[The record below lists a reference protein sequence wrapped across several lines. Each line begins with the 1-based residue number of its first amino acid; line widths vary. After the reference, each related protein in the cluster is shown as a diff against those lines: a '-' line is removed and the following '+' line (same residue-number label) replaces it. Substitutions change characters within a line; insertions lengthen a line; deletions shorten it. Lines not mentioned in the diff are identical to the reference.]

1 MQQINPI
8 LTFSF
13 FHNSLVLPKKEVSSI
28 GSFDRNAVIKFF
40 VMLNVAV
47 EETKRT
53 RKTHAFVNN
62 FIDALPSGYKQNA
75 LSFIKSHYLSTGPV
89 VTEILVDLLNLD
101 EPENTQIA
109 NDNSFALHA
118 FDTILIYNE
127 DRYSEVGVGKRDD
140 SIELIWEMLI
150 AQGLNA
156 ENASSYHRSG
166 ISKQLAFISFLKEF
180 LKGSYPLFETALLKE
195 TGFKSI
201 YDYPLIFTNL
211 VLTYQE
217 AIEKDSP
224 LVVVP
229 PDHYLYQILHVI
241 DVVTY
246 ADNREEQKSLATV
259 TTKPFIKLS
268 DGLLYLTGISNFGLI
283 TEKCWNFYL
292 FTKKL
297 LPESLKVSRY
307 SDLQSLWGKHYI
319 ERYLILGMLQSLQKS
334 GIRVIGSDDGI
345 FTDVTMIVNERD
357 VYLFEIKSSS
367 LVNTV
372 TIEKSVEQFKYFID
386 KNFVAEKKGAS
397 QLNRIITLLAEK
409 SQSDYKIQQPVKK
422 LRIFPV
428 LVYTENH
435 LVKNGVNEY
444 INLNAPKLSEEIA
457 QQFQKI
463 APFTTIHYDFFI
475 ENLSELKRDR
485 NLLKTTIE
493 NYHRKVA
500 TSKTKYKK
508 FNSTKN
514 YYDTLISFDDYAAD
528 GKQGLYMESHTNI
541 LEEMNKVFDFRKD
554 ANHQPQNR
562 VL

>member
-1 MQQINPI
+1 MQQINAI
-8 LTFSF
+8 LTYSF
-13 FHNSLVLPKKEVSSI
+13 FHNSPALPKKGVSRI

-40 VMLNVAV
+40 VMFNIAI

-53 RKTHAFVNN
+53 RKTHAFINN
-62 FIDALPSGYKQNA
+62 FIGALPSGYKQNA
-75 LSFIKSHYLSTGPV
+75 FSFIKSHYLSTGPV
-89 VTEILVDLLNLD
+89 VTEILADLLNFG
-101 EPENTQIA
+101 EPADTEIA
-109 NDNSFALHA
+109 NDNSFAFNA

-127 DRYSEVGVGKRDD
+127 DRYSELGVGKRDD

-166 ISKQLAFISFLKEF
+166 ISKQLAFISFIKEF
-180 LKGSYPLFETALLKE
+180 LKEDYTLFETALLKE

-217 AIEKDSP
+217 AIEKDGP
-224 LVVVP
+224 LIVVP
-229 PDHYLYQILHVI
+229 PDHDLYQILHDI

-246 ADNREEQKSLATV
+246 ADRQDGQKSLASL

-283 TEKCWNFYL
+283 TENCWNFYL

-297 LPESLKVSRY
+297 LPESLRVSRY
-307 SDLQSLWGKHYI
+307 SDLQSLWGKEYI
-319 ERYLILGMLQSLQKS
+319 ERYLVLGLLQSLQKS
-334 GIRVIGSDDGI
+334 GIRVIGSDDAI

-357 VYLFEIKSSS
+357 VYLFEVKSSS

-372 TIEKSVEQFKYFID
+372 TIEKHVEQFKDFID
-386 KNFVAEKKGAS
+386 KNFVAGKKGAS

-409 SQSDYKIQQPVKK
+409 SQSDYKIQQPLKK

-428 LVYTENH
+428 LVFTENH

-444 INLNAPKLSEEIA
+444 INLNAPKLSEQVT

-493 NYHRKVA
+493 NYHKKVA
-500 TSKTKYKK
+500 TLKTRYKK

-528 GKQGLYMESHTNI
+528 GKQGLYMDNHTNI